1 MVMQKRRAHKKSRR
15 GCLNCKKWHTKCD
28 ESGPPCKN
36 CTLRNAKCEYS
47 SLTVDG
53 GVTLAQSR
61 RSQSFQSSTSNSEGR
76 RLLGDP
82 GGLVLSECRRV
93 LELDL
98 MHCWSTT
105 TYKSLCSVPE
115 DHHYM
120 QLILPQE
127 ALRYDFLMNGI
138 FVASALHRATMVPE
152 PEARQYYNTAM
163 ELYDRASR
171 SFRTHLGKMSPET
184 HHMLYT
190 FSSLAAFINIAF
202 SQYNFTDGDELNT
215 LSTVAV
221 AFDLLN
227 GSANIAQADFQRL
240 LESPVPVRAYLSYGT
255 ARCDT
260 LDLDTQGALAR
271 LEILNETYHS
281 YRCKSSTPLSRDD
294 ASGANTPRSGSP
306 PIPGTP
312 WSTAAG
318 LLQRCFAEDL
328 RGVFRGFCFV
338 FPGAAGPQFATA
350 VKASDPMALMIL
362 MHWTVLLSRVQGE
375 YWWAKNLGPR
385 LAVGIWKALQLVAVS
400 PSASPVMLSPEWAQS
415 IDWVCS
421 KLNLPEFVHVC

>member
-1 MVMQKRRAHKKSRR
+1 MTTDK
-15 GCLNCKKWHTKCD
+15 T
-28 ESGPPCKN
+28 
-36 CTLRNAKCEYS
+36 
-47 SLTVDG
+47 
-53 GVTLAQSR
+53 VTLAQSR
-61 RSQSFQSSTSNSEGR
+61 KSQSRKTSTSSSEER
-76 RLLGDP
+76 SVVGDP
-82 GGLVLSECRRV
+82 GGLVFSECRRR

-138 FVASALHRATMVPE
+138 FVASALHRVTMVPE

-184 HHMLYT
+184 HHMLYM

-202 SQYNFTDGDELNT
+202 SQCNFTDGDELNT

-227 GSANIAQADFQRL
+227 GSVNIAQADFERL

-255 ARCDT
+255 ARCDM
-260 LDLDTQGALAR
+260 LDPDTQGALAR
-271 LEILNETYHS
+271 LEILNEIYHS
-281 YRCKSSTPLSRDD
+281 YRYKGSTPLSPDD
-294 ASGANTPRSGSP
+294 ASGANTQRSGSP
-306 PIPGTP
+306 PIPVTP
-312 WSTAAG
+312 WSTAVG
-318 LLQRCFAEDL
+318 LLRRCFAEDL

-338 FPGAAGPQFATA
+338 FPGAAGPDFTAA
-350 VKASDPMALMIL
+350 VKTADPMALMIL
-362 MHWTVLLSRVQGE
+362 MHWTVLLGRAQGE
-375 YWWAKNLGPR
+375 YWWAKDLGPR
-385 LAVGIWKALQLVAVS
+385 LAVGIWKAMQLIALS
-400 PSASPVMLSPEWAQS
+400 PSASPIMLSPEWAQS

-421 KLNLPEFVHVC
+421 KLCIPVFGHGC